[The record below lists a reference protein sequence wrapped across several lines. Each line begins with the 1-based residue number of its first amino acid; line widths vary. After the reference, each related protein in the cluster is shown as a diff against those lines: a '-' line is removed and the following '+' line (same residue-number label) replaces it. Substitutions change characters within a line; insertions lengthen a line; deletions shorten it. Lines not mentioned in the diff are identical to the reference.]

1 MFLRGLIF
9 LLSISHLL
17 ASESWK
23 KPGCHIR
30 GHKKNI
36 TIPDCVKFEIT
47 TNACRGYCESW
58 SLPSIMFGFK
68 RHPVTSLGQCCNIM
82 ESEDIPV
89 KVLCL
94 DGERNLIFK
103 SAVTCACYHCQKE

>member
-1 MFLRGLIF
+1 MFLRNFI
-9 LLSISHLL
+9 LLLTLSHLL
-17 ASESWK
+17 VAQSYK
-23 KPGCHIR
+23 KPGCHR
-30 GHKKNI
+30 QGHTRSI
-36 TIPDCVKFEIT
+36 SIPDCVEFKIT
-47 TNACRGYCESW
+47 TNACRGYCESY
-58 SLPSIMFGFK
+58 SLPSIMLGFK

-94 DGERNLIFK
+94 DGERNLVFK